1 MRSLNSMVLM
11 KRDVEY
17 DAVMYPTPGLSDG
30 DEEME
35 DVLYERSER
44 GGGGGGG
51 GEERYEC
58 DAVRCSRFVL
68 SDTDEKNV
76 RCDAMMQ
83 SKSVV
88 YLLVSVDV
96 RSRCAGS
103 SDVGSM

>member
-11 KRDVEY
+11 KRDVKY
-17 DAVMYPTPGLSDG
+17 DAVMYPTPGLNDG

-44 GGGGGGG
+44 GGGGGG
-51 GEERYEC
+51 EEGYEC

-83 SKSVV
+83 SKSVL
-88 YLLVSVDV
+88 YLLVLMKC
-96 RSRCAGS
+96 RCE
-103 SDVGSM
+103 V